1 MLEKNIALALF
12 NKGHYVEA
20 VKHLDNVLEC
30 WGERQPKNK
39 YVAMFILI
47 NNLLYVLKHLYFP
60 SKKEKKIPKE
70 KDNEIININEKR
82 TIPLA
87 HIDAKRFFME
97 SIKVLKRLFKLD
109 ITKVENGASIFTEGS
124 SIFSFTGISFKISKK
139 ILDFA
144 KDFIN
149 KNDIKSLLYFKYTE
163 IMHNYLSGNWR
174 NQPEYDEH
182 VVDRKLNV
190 GDVFHTGGYTLFS
203 GFLEIEQGNFKDAHV
218 LVDKLFEIGEVFDN
232 DQTRGRKYLL
242 NTKLLVKSR
251 RLPDALKEVN
261 AKISLQNI
269 VGINFALCLFG
280 MRPYIQMLMKD
291 IQGAEISLLQIKELV
306 SHEERIVPFY
316 ICNFLMSQFLFDL
329 CVLED
334 SIHSRN
340 KPKTKITHLQKKAY
354 RSGKAAVKNAMKY
367 AADKTEAFKLM
378 GVYDW
383 LIGKQKKALVWW
395 DKSIKIGEYL
405 GARPELART
414 YMEVG
419 KRLLEKKSKFQQLN
433 GIKAEEYLKKA
444 RLLFKEMELKWDL
457 EQLDKIRS

>member
-1 MLEKNIALALF
+1 
-12 NKGHYVEA
+12 
-20 VKHLDNVLEC
+20 
-30 WGERQPKNK
+30 
-39 YVAMFILI
+39 
-47 NNLLYVLKHLYFP
+47 LYILKHLYFP
-60 SKKEKKIPKE
+60 SKKAKKIPKE
-70 KDNEIININEKR
+70 RDNEIINLTEKR
-82 TIPLA
+82 GIPLA

-97 SIKVLKRLFKLD
+97 SIKVLKRLFKFD
-109 ITKVENGASIFTEGS
+109 ITKVENGASIFTQGS

-139 ILDFA
+139 ILDYA
-144 KDFIN
+144 RDFIN
-149 KNDIKSLLYFKYTE
+149 KNDIKSVLSFKYTE

-174 NQPEYDEH
+174 NQPEYDEN

-203 GFLEIEQGNFKDAHV
+203 GFLKVEQGNFNDAHV
-218 LVDKLFEIGEVFDN
+218 LADKLYEIGEVYDN

-251 RLPDALKEVN
+251 RLPDSLKEVN

-269 VGINFALCLFG
+269 VGINFTLCLFG
-280 MRPYIQMLMKD
+280 MRPYIQILMKD
-291 IQGAEISLLQIKELV
+291 IQGAEISLLQLKEFV

-329 CVLED
+329 HMLED
-334 SIHSRN
+334 SIHS
-340 KPKTKITHLQKKAY
+340 KSKSKTKITHLQKKAY
-354 RSGKAAVKNAMKY
+354 GSGKAAVKNAMKY

-383 LIGKQKKALVWW
+383 LIGRQKNALVWW
-395 DKSIKIGEYL
+395 DKSIRIGEYL

-433 GIKAEEYLKKA
+433 GIKAEEYLKKS

-457 EQLDKIRS
+457 EQLDKIRN